1 MVVLYLKGS
10 HITVTG
16 CMGSPAAAL
25 GDVQS
30 LDLIKIMD

>member
-1 MVVLYLKGS
+1 MAVLYLKGS

-16 CMGSPAAAL
+16 SMDFPAAAF
-25 GDVQS
+25 GGVQS